1 MFKNNG
7 NALFLILIAIALFG
21 ALSYAV
27 TNSGR
32 GGGNVDKETLKLSIS
47 TLVQQAG
54 SIKTAVTR
62 ATLLN
67 GLEPFELEFTNS
79 VYKAYYNNQ
88 YDNPDCNSSDCRV
101 FDPDGGGAPF
111 PEVPK
116 DIVEDCASNCTASYQ
131 VDIDPYWRFFGD
143 HVVKGFG
150 SDQKFEV
157 FAGVRVSKQVC
168 IAINDELGI
177 TNASGNPPR
186 IPATKPLQSFKGK
199 EDLEDQFFP
208 SFTFPTPLDNQ
219 ATGCGIQEH
228 PSHGN
233 ERYMFYHILAAR

>member
-27 TNSGR
+27 TNAGR

-143 HVVKGFG
+143 HVVKGSQSRSALLSTMNLVLRTLVETLLG
-150 SDQKFEV
+150 SQQRSHFNH
-157 FAGVRVSKQVC
+157 SK
-168 IAINDELGI
+168 AK
-177 TNASGNPPR
+177 R
-186 IPATKPLQSFKGK
+186 I
-199 EDLEDQFFP
+199 
-208 SFTFPTPLDNQ
+208 
-219 ATGCGIQEH
+219 
-228 PSHGN
+228 
-233 ERYMFYHILAAR
+233 